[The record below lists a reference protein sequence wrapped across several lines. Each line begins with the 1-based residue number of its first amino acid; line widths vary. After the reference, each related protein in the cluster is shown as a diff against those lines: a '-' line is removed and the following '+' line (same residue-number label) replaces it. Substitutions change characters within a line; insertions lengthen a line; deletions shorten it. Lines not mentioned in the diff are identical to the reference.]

1 VITFKL
7 NSVLSSVLVL
17 FLSVGLVG
25 FFTPFDE
32 IFKSLSVYNLLL
44 TLILVFISFK
54 NNLSAFII
62 PFLLIFILGFISEV
76 AGVNTGLI
84 FGNYKYSQ
92 NLGFSVLNVPLII
105 GVNWAILGMGAWHL
119 SKSLI
124 SNKISQII
132 FGATLMVFFDF
143 IMEPVAISLDFW
155 TWKSSEI
162 PIYNYVSWFFISL
175 ITMYICGVFQKEKHG
190 IVKLVFVAQL
200 IFFFILNIK
209 FSWF

>member
-1 VITFKL
+1 MITFKL

-76 AGVNTGLI
+76 AGVNTGLV

-105 GVNWAILGMGAWHL
+105 GVNWAILAMGAWHL

>member
-1 VITFKL
+1 MITFKL

-105 GVNWAILGMGAWHL
+105 GVNWAILAMGAWHL

>member
-1 VITFKL
+1 MITFKL